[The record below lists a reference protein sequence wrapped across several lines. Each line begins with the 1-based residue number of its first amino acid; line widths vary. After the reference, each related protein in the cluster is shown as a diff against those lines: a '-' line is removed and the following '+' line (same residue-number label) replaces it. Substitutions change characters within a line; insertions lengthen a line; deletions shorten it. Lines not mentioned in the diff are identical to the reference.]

1 MAGYAAQPRALLMY
15 KWPSIQLHAVL
26 SGATSWS
33 DASPSIQSWAQLEIH
48 RGAVDILSL
57 PTIEKRRAILQ
68 KIPGDIRVLVEAEI
82 MRLWKMRNRN

>member
-1 MAGYAAQPRALLMY
+1 MADFDAW
-15 KWPSIQLHAVL
+15 KPSIQLHAVL

-82 MRLWKMRNRN
+82 MRLWKMRNHT

>member
-1 MAGYAAQPRALLMY
+1 MADFDAW
-15 KWPSIQLHAVL
+15 KPSIQLHAVL
-26 SGATSWS
+26 SGETPWS

-82 MRLWKMRNRN
+82 MRLWKMRNHT